1 MEMDMLNEGEAKEI
15 EILEFK
21 AGGNSYGISV
31 NEIREILAYNMKP
44 TPVPNAHAFIEG
56 IIMPRDFI
64 ITILDFN
71 KCFNLNSDDEFK
83 NEMII
88 NTRFGDLNIALHVD
102 SVNGIH
108 KQNEAAIHY
117 YDSEEEHSEFTT
129 GFILNGD
136 KKLELVDYIKLFQS
150 INSDI
155 DLA

>member
-1 MEMDMLNEGEAKEI
+1 MEMLNEGEAKEI

-71 KCFNLNSDDEFK
+71 KCFNLNADDEFK

-108 KQNEAAIHY
+108 KQKVDDINN
-117 YDSEEEHSEFTT
+117 YDSDEEHCEFTT

-136 KKLELVDYIKLFQS
+136 KKLELVDYKKLFKS
-150 INSDI
+150 INTDI
-155 DLA
+155 NLA